1 MHRGF
6 ESHALRHI
14 PLLIGESMS
23 EQKAKRARRI
33 RSARA
38 AIRHG
43 NVAPR
48 KGGRTLL
55 SWIGAGLA
63 VVMVATASIAG
74 IAFWDISRSANA
86 GVALANDQRIPDIG
100 AIEGGVNFL
109 LVGSDSR
116 EGTDPGVFDADPGSV
131 LNDVNILLHISADH
145 TNATVVSIPRDMV
158 VHYADCPDGGGG
170 WSGPINGTLNEGGL
184 PCVVLTVE
192 ELTGL
197 SIPFAAMIQFNGV
210 IEMANAI
217 GGVEV
222 CVAEPIED
230 EYTQTFLDA
239 GMHTLSGLQALQFL
253 RTRHGVGDGSD
264 LGRISNQQV
273 FLSSLVRK
281 LKSAQTLTNPVA
293 LFGLAKAAISNMTL
307 SNSLNNIDTMM
318 SIAMALKD
326 IPLENVVF
334 VQFPSSTG
342 GTGIY
347 AGKVQPNQAE
357 ADALFAA
364 LLADQPIALSG
375 TTGNGSVVD
384 PDAEAKAAAQAEAE
398 AKAAAKAAKKA
409 TATPTPTATPSAT
422 SAPAET
428 PAPVEVAVLPENVN
442 GQTAND
448 YTCSAGRTL
457 DQQ

>member
-1 MHRGF
+1 
-6 ESHALRHI
+6 
-14 PLLIGESMS
+14 MS
-23 EQKAKRARRI
+23 EEKASRQRRI

-43 NVAPR
+43 RVAPV
-48 KGGRTLL
+48 KGSRSILGF
-55 SWIGAGLA
+55 IGAALA
-63 VVMVATASIAG
+63 VVLVATMSIAG

-86 GVALANDQRIPDIG
+86 GVALANDQKIPDIG

-116 EGTDPGVFDADPGSV
+116 EGTDANVFDADPGST

-145 TNATVVSIPRDMV
+145 TNATVVSIPRDLV
-158 VHYADCPDGGGG
+158 VHYPDCPDVDGDGYGGGG
-170 WSGPINGTLNEGGL
+170 WTGPINGSLNEGGL

-210 IEMANAI
+210 IQMANAV

-239 GMHTLSGLQALQFL
+239 GMHTLSGLEALQFL

-307 SNSLNNIDTMM
+307 SNSLNSLDTMV

-326 IPLENVVF
+326 IPLENIVF
-334 VQFPSSTG
+334 VQYPGATG
-342 GTGIY
+342 GEGVY
-347 AGKVQPNQAE
+347 AGKVQPIQAE

-364 LLADQPIALSG
+364 IQADQPVGLSG
-375 TTGNGSVVD
+375 TTGRGSVVD
-384 PDAEAKAAAQAEAE
+384 PDAAAKAAADAAAA
-398 AKAAAKAAKKA
+398 AKAAAKAAKKSS
-409 TATPTPTATPSAT
+409 ATPTPSASSSASAT
-422 SAPAET
+422 AAPAAT
-428 PAPVEVAVLPENVN
+428 TVPVTVLPDTIS
-442 GQTAND
+442 GQTAGD

>member
-1 MHRGF
+1 MSEEKASRQTRI
-6 ESHALRHI
+6 SAARAALRH
-14 PLLIGESMS
+14 G
-23 EQKAKRARRI
+23 
-33 RSARA
+33 RSA
-38 AIRHG
+38 
-43 NVAPR
+43 PR
-48 KGGRTLL
+48 SGSRTVLGF
-55 SWIGAGLA
+55 IGAALS
-63 VVMVATASIAG
+63 VVLVATVSIAG
-74 IAFWDISRSANA
+74 IAVWDITRSANE
-86 GVALANDQRIPDIG
+86 GIALANDQKIPDIG

-116 EGTDPGVFDADPGSV
+116 EGTDANVFDADPGST

-145 TNATVVSIPRDMV
+145 SNATVVSFPRDLV
-158 VHYADCPDGGGG
+158 VRYPDCPDVDGDGYGGGG
-170 WSGPINGTLNEGGL
+170 WTGPINATLNEGGL

-192 ELTGL
+192 QLTGL

-239 GMHTLSGLQALQFL
+239 GMHNLSGLQALQFL

-293 LFGLAKAAISNMTL
+293 LFGLGKAAISNMTL
-307 SNSLNNIDTMM
+307 SNSLNSIDTMV

-334 VQFPSSTG
+334 VQYPGSTG
-342 GTGIY
+342 GAGVYT
-347 AGKVQPNQAE
+347 GKVQPRQAE

-364 LLADQPIALSG
+364 ILADQPVGLSG

-384 PDAEAKAAAQAEAE
+384 PEAAAKAAAAAEVA
-398 AKAAAKAAKKA
+398 AAAAAKAAKKA
-409 TATPTPTATPSAT
+409 AKASPSAT
-422 SAPAET
+422 GTATAAPVTSAT
-428 PAPVEVAVLPENVN
+428 PAPEVAVLPDTVN
-442 GQTAND
+442 GQTAGD

>member
-1 MHRGF
+1 
-6 ESHALRHI
+6 
-14 PLLIGESMS
+14 MS
-23 EQKAKRARRI
+23 EEKRPRARRI
-33 RSARA
+33 AAPASAV
-38 AIRHG
+38 RHG
-43 NVAPR
+43 QIAPKSR
-48 KGGRTLL
+48 RRSLLGVIGG
-55 SWIGAGLA
+55 ALA
-63 VVMVATASIAG
+63 VVLIAVASIAG
-74 IAFWDISRSANA
+74 IAFWDIARSANA
-86 GVALANDQRIPDIG
+86 GVALANDQVIPDIG

-116 EGTDPGVFDADPGSV
+116 EGTDPGVFDEDPGST
-131 LNDVNILLHISADH
+131 LNDVNIVLHISADH
-145 TNATVVSIPRDMV
+145 TNATIISIPRDLV
-158 VHYADCPDGGGG
+158 VHYPECPDVDGDGYGGGG
-170 WSGPINGTLNEGGL
+170 WTGPINASLNEGGL

-210 IEMANAI
+210 IEMANAV

-239 GMHTLSGLQALQFL
+239 GMHTLSGLEALQFL

-307 SNSLNNIDTMM
+307 SNSLNSMDTMV

-334 VQFPSSTG
+334 IQYPGTTG
-342 GTGIY
+342 GEGVY
-347 AGKVQPNQAE
+347 AGKVQPDQAA
-357 ADALFAA
+357 ADAIFAA
-364 LLADQPIALSG
+364 ILADQPVGLSG
-375 TTGNGSVVD
+375 GTGNGSVAD
-384 PDAEAKAAAQAEAE
+384 PEAE
-398 AKAAAKAAKKA
+398 AKAAAAAEAAAKEAAKAAKA
-409 TATPTPTATPSAT
+409 SPTPSASS
-422 SAPAET
+422 SASSSATAQPTQAAT
-428 PAPVEVAVLPENVN
+428 TAPTVTVLPDTVN
-442 GQTAND
+442 GQTASD

>member
-1 MHRGF
+1 
-6 ESHALRHI
+6 
-14 PLLIGESMS
+14 MS
-23 EQKAKRARRI
+23 EEKRPRARRI
-33 RSARA
+33 ATPSSAV
-38 AIRHG
+38 RHG
-43 NVAPR
+43 QVAPTSR
-48 KGGRTLL
+48 RRSVLGVIGG
-55 SWIGAGLA
+55 ALA
-63 VVMVATASIAG
+63 VVLIAVASIAG
-74 IAFWDISRSANA
+74 IAFWDIARSANA
-86 GVALANDQRIPDIG
+86 GIALANDQKIPDIG

-116 EGTDPGVFDADPGSV
+116 EGTDPGVFDADPGST
-131 LNDVNILLHISADH
+131 LNDVNIVLHISADH
-145 TNATVVSIPRDMV
+145 TNATIISIPRDLV
-158 VHYADCPDGGGG
+158 VHYPECPDVDGDGYGGGG
-170 WSGPINGTLNEGGL
+170 WTGPINASLNEGGL

-210 IEMANAI
+210 IEMANAV

-239 GMHTLSGLQALQFL
+239 GMHTLSGLEALQFL

-307 SNSLNNIDTMM
+307 SNSLNSMDTMV

-334 VQFPSSTG
+334 IQYPGTTG
-342 GTGIY
+342 GEGVY
-347 AGKVQPNQAE
+347 SGKVQPDQAA
-357 ADALFAA
+357 ADAIFAA
-364 LLADQPIALSG
+364 ILADQPVGLSG
-375 TTGNGSVVD
+375 GTGNGSVAD
-384 PDAEAKAAAQAEAE
+384 PEAEAKAAAAAEAE
-398 AKAAAKAAKKA
+398 AKAAAKAVKA
-409 TATPTPTATPSAT
+409 SPTPSASGSS
-422 SAPAET
+422 SASAAPQPAATGT
-428 PAPVEVAVLPENVN
+428 PAPTVAVLPDTVN
-442 GQTAND
+442 GQTASD

>member
-1 MHRGF
+1 M
-6 ESHALRHI
+6 
-14 PLLIGESMS
+14 
-23 EQKAKRARRI
+23 
-33 RSARA
+33 
-38 AIRHG
+38 
-43 NVAPR
+43 
-48 KGGRTLL
+48 
-55 SWIGAGLA
+55 
-63 VVMVATASIAG
+63 
-74 IAFWDISRSANA
+74 
-86 GVALANDQRIPDIG
+86 
-100 AIEGGVNFL
+100 
-109 LVGSDSR
+109 
-116 EGTDPGVFDADPGSV
+116 
-131 LNDVNILLHISADH
+131 
-145 TNATVVSIPRDMV
+145 VSIPRDLV
-158 VHYADCPDGGGG
+158 VHYPECPDADGDGYSGGG
-170 WSGPINGTLNEGGL
+170 WTGPINGSLNEGGL

-210 IEMANAI
+210 IEMANAV

-293 LFGLAKAAISNMTL
+293 LFGLAKAAISNMSL
-307 SNSLNNIDTMM
+307 SNSLNSLDTMV

-326 IPLENVVF
+326 IPLENIVF
-334 VQFPSSTG
+334 VQYPGATG
-342 GTGIY
+342 GEGVY
-347 AGKVQPNQAE
+347 AGKVQPKQAE

-364 LLADQPIALSG
+364 ILADQPIGLSG
-375 TTGNGSVVD
+375 TTGYGSVAD
-384 PDAEAKAAAQAEAE
+384 PEAAAKAAAAAEAE
-398 AKAAAKAAKKA
+398 AAAAAKAAKKA
-409 TATPTPTATPSAT
+409 AKASPSATGTATATPTPA
-422 SAPAET
+422 APA
-428 PAPVEVAVLPENVN
+428 AEVAVLPDTVN
-442 GQTAND
+442 GQTAGD

>member
-1 MHRGF
+1 
-6 ESHALRHI
+6 
-14 PLLIGESMS
+14 MS
-23 EQKAKRARRI
+23 EEKASRQRRI

-43 NVAPR
+43 RVAPV
-48 KGGRTLL
+48 KGSRTVLGF
-55 SWIGAGLA
+55 IAAGLS
-63 VVMVATASIAG
+63 VVLVATLSIAG
-74 IAFWDISRSANA
+74 IAFWDITRSANA
-86 GVALANDQRIPDIG
+86 GVALANDQKIPDIG

-116 EGTDPGVFDADPGSV
+116 EGTDANVFDADPGST

-145 TNATVVSIPRDMV
+145 TNATVVSIPRDLV
-158 VHYADCPDGGGG
+158 VHYPECPDADGDGYSGGG
-170 WSGPINGTLNEGGL
+170 WTGPINGSLNEGGL

-210 IEMANAI
+210 IEMANAV

-307 SNSLNNIDTMM
+307 SNSLNSLDTMV

-326 IPLENVVF
+326 IPLENIVF
-334 VQFPSSTG
+334 VQYPGSTG
-342 GTGIY
+342 GEGVY
-347 AGKVQPNQAE
+347 SGKVQPNQAE

-364 LLADQPIALSG
+364 ILADQPVGLSG
-375 TTGNGSVVD
+375 TTGNGSVAD
-384 PDAEAKAAAQAEAE
+384 PEAEAKAAAAAEAA
-398 AKAAAKAAKKA
+398 AKAAAKAAKASPSPSASSSSSA
-409 TATPTPTATPSAT
+409 TAAPSAAAT
-422 SAPAET
+422 T
-428 PAPVEVAVLPENVN
+428 PAPEVAVLPDTVN
-442 GQTAND
+442 GQTAGQ

>member
-1 MHRGF
+1 
-6 ESHALRHI
+6 
-14 PLLIGESMS
+14 MS
-23 EQKAKRARRI
+23 EEKASRQRRI

-43 NVAPR
+43 RVAPV
-48 KGGRTLL
+48 KGSRTILGF
-55 SWIGAGLA
+55 IGAGLA
-63 VVMVATASIAG
+63 VVLVATMSIAG
-74 IAFWDISRSANA
+74 IAFWDITRSANA
-86 GVALANDQRIPDIG
+86 GVALANDQKIPDIG

-116 EGTDPGVFDADPGSV
+116 EGTDPGVFDADPGST

-145 TNATVVSIPRDMV
+145 TNATVVSIPRDLV
-158 VHYADCPDGGGG
+158 VHYPDCPATDTSPGGGG
-170 WSGPINGTLNEGGL
+170 WTGPINGSLNEGGL

-210 IEMANAI
+210 IEMANAV

-222 CVAEPIED
+222 CVAEPIQD
-230 EYTQTFLDA
+230 EYTQTFLDP
-239 GMHTLSGLQALQFL
+239 GMHTLTGLSALQFL

-307 SNSLNNIDTMM
+307 SNSLNSLDTMV

-326 IPLENVVF
+326 IPLQNIVF
-334 VQFPSSTG
+334 VQYPGSTG
-342 GTGIY
+342 GEGVY

-364 LLADQPIALSG
+364 ILADQPVGLSG
-375 TTGNGSVVD
+375 TTGRGSVVD
-384 PDAEAKAAAQAEAE
+384 PDAAAKAAADAEA
-398 AKAAAKAAKKA
+398 AAAAAAKAAKKA
-409 TATPTPTATPSAT
+409 AKASPSATAKASASATATPTPSA
-422 SAPAET
+422 SAA
-428 PAPVEVAVLPENVN
+428 AVAVLPDTIS
-442 GQTAND
+442 GQTAGD

>member
-1 MHRGF
+1 
-6 ESHALRHI
+6 
-14 PLLIGESMS
+14 MS
-23 EQKAKRARRI
+23 EEKASRQRRI

-43 NVAPR
+43 RVAPV
-48 KGGRTLL
+48 KGSRSILGF
-55 SWIGAGLA
+55 IGAALA
-63 VVMVATASIAG
+63 VVLVATMSIAG

-86 GVALANDQRIPDIG
+86 GIALANDQKIPDIG

-116 EGTDPGVFDADPGSV
+116 EGTDANVFDADPGST

-145 TNATVVSIPRDMV
+145 TNATVVSIPRDLV
-158 VHYADCPDGGGG
+158 VHYPDCPDVDGDGYGGGG
-170 WSGPINGTLNEGGL
+170 WTGPINGSLNEGGL

-210 IEMANAI
+210 IQMANAV

-239 GMHTLSGLQALQFL
+239 GMHTLSGLEALQFL

-307 SNSLNNIDTMM
+307 SNSLNSLDTMV

-326 IPLENVVF
+326 IPLENIVF
-334 VQFPSSTG
+334 VQYPGATG
-342 GTGIY
+342 GEGVY
-347 AGKVQPNQAE
+347 AGKVQPIQAE

-364 LLADQPIALSG
+364 IQADQPVGLSG
-375 TTGNGSVVD
+375 TTGRGSVVD
-384 PDAEAKAAAQAEAE
+384 PDAAAKAAADAAAA

-409 TATPTPTATPSAT
+409 SATPTPSTSSSATATA
-422 SAPAET
+422 APAAT
-428 PAPVEVAVLPENVN
+428 TAPVTVLPDTIS
-442 GQTAND
+442 GQTAGD

>member
-1 MHRGF
+1 
-6 ESHALRHI
+6 
-14 PLLIGESMS
+14 MS
-23 EQKAKRARRI
+23 EERASRQRRI

-43 NVAPR
+43 RVAPA
-48 KGGRTLL
+48 KGSRSVLGF
-55 SWIGAGLA
+55 IGAALA
-63 VVMVATASIAG
+63 VVLVATMSIAG

-86 GVALANDQRIPDIG
+86 GVALANDQKIPDIG

-116 EGTDPGVFDADPGSV
+116 EGTDANVFDADPGST

-145 TNATVVSIPRDMV
+145 TNATVVSIPRDLV
-158 VHYADCPDGGGG
+158 VHYPNCPDGGGG
-170 WSGPINGTLNEGGL
+170 WTGPINGSLNEGGL

-210 IEMANAI
+210 IQMANAV

-239 GMHTLSGLQALQFL
+239 GMHTLSGLEALQFL

-307 SNSLNNIDTMM
+307 SNSLNSLDTMV

-326 IPLENVVF
+326 IPLENIVF
-334 VQFPSSTG
+334 VQYPGATG
-342 GTGIY
+342 GEGVY
-347 AGKVQPNQAE
+347 AGKVQPIQAE

-364 LLADQPIALSG
+364 ILADQPVGLSG
-375 TTGNGSVVD
+375 TTGRGSVVD
-384 PDAEAKAAAQAEAE
+384 PDAAAKQAAAAEAA

-409 TATPTPTATPSAT
+409 SATPTPSSSSKSTATPAAT
-422 SAPAET
+422 AT
-428 PAPVEVAVLPENVN
+428 PAPEVAVLPENVS
-442 GQTAND
+442 GQTAGD

>member
-1 MHRGF
+1 
-6 ESHALRHI
+6 
-14 PLLIGESMS
+14 MS
-23 EQKAKRARRI
+23 EEKATRQRRI

-43 NVAPR
+43 RVAPVTGSR
-48 KGGRTLL
+48 SVLGF
-55 SWIGAGLA
+55 IGASLA
-63 VVMVATASIAG
+63 VVLVATMSIAG
-74 IAFWDISRSANA
+74 IAFWDITRGANA
-86 GVALANDQRIPDIG
+86 GVALANDQKIPDIG

-116 EGTDPGVFDADPGSV
+116 EGTDANVFDADPGST

-145 TNATVVSIPRDMV
+145 TNATVVSIPRDLV
-158 VHYADCPDGGGG
+158 VRYPECPDTDGDGYGGGG
-170 WSGPINGTLNEGGL
+170 WTGPINGSLNEGGL

-192 ELTGL
+192 QLTGL

-210 IEMANAI
+210 IEMANAV

-239 GMHTLSGLQALQFL
+239 GMHTLSGLDALQFL

-281 LKSAQTLTNPVA
+281 LKSAETLTNPVA
-293 LFGLAKAAISNMTL
+293 LFGLAKAAITNMTL
-307 SNSLNNIDTMM
+307 SNSLNSLDTMV

-326 IPLENVVF
+326 IPLENIVF
-334 VQFPSSTG
+334 VQYPGATG
-342 GTGIY
+342 GEGVY
-347 AGKVQPNQAE
+347 AGKVQPKQAE

-364 LLADQPIALSG
+364 ILADQPIGLSG
-375 TTGNGSVVD
+375 TTGNGSIVD
-384 PDAEAKAAAQAEAE
+384 PEAAAKAAAAAEA
-398 AKAAAKAAKKA
+398 AAAKAAKEAKKATPSATGTA
-409 TATPTPTATPSAT
+409 TATPTPA
-422 SAPAET
+422 APA
-428 PAPVEVAVLPENVN
+428 AEVAVLPDTVN
-442 GQTAND
+442 GQTAGD

>member
-1 MHRGF
+1 
-6 ESHALRHI
+6 
-14 PLLIGESMS
+14 MS
-23 EQKAKRARRI
+23 EEKRPRARRI
-33 RSARA
+33 ATPSSAV
-38 AIRHG
+38 RHG
-43 NVAPR
+43 QVAPTSR
-48 KGGRTLL
+48 RRSVLGVIGG
-55 SWIGAGLA
+55 ALA
-63 VVMVATASIAG
+63 VVLIAVASIAG
-74 IAFWDISRSANA
+74 IAFWDIARSANA
-86 GVALANDQRIPDIG
+86 GIALANDQKIPDIG

-116 EGTDPGVFDADPGSV
+116 AGTDPGVFDADPGST
-131 LNDVNILLHISADH
+131 LNDVNIVLHISADH
-145 TNATVVSIPRDMV
+145 TNATIISIPRDLV
-158 VHYADCPDGGGG
+158 VHYPECPDVDGDGYGGGG
-170 WSGPINGTLNEGGL
+170 WTGPINASLNEGGL

-210 IEMANAI
+210 IEMANAV

-239 GMHTLSGLQALQFL
+239 GMHTLSGLEALQFL

-307 SNSLNNIDTMM
+307 SNSLNSMDTMV

-334 VQFPSSTG
+334 IQYPGTTG
-342 GTGIY
+342 GEGVY
-347 AGKVQPNQAE
+347 SGKVQPDQAA
-357 ADALFAA
+357 ADAIFAA
-364 LLADQPIALSG
+364 ILADQPVGLSG
-375 TTGNGSVVD
+375 KTGIGSVED
-384 PDAEAKAAAQAEAE
+384 PEAAAKAAAAAEAD
-398 AKAAAKAAKKA
+398 AKAAAKAAKA
-409 TATPTPTATPSAT
+409 SPTPSASGS
-422 SAPAET
+422 SASAAPQPAATGT
-428 PAPVEVAVLPENVN
+428 PAPTVAVLPDTVN
-442 GQTAND
+442 GQTASD

>member
-1 MHRGF
+1 
-6 ESHALRHI
+6 
-14 PLLIGESMS
+14 MS
-23 EQKAKRARRI
+23 EEKASRQRRI

-43 NVAPR
+43 RVAPV
-48 KGGRTLL
+48 KGSRTILGF
-55 SWIGAGLA
+55 IGAGLA
-63 VVMVATASIAG
+63 VVLVATMSIAG
-74 IAFWDISRSANA
+74 IAFWDITRSANA
-86 GVALANDQRIPDIG
+86 GVALANDQKIPDIG

-116 EGTDPGVFDADPGSV
+116 AGTDANVFDADPGST

-145 TNATVVSIPRDMV
+145 TNATIVSIPRDLV
-158 VHYADCPDGGGG
+158 VHYPDCPDADGDGYGGGG
-170 WSGPINGTLNEGGL
+170 WTGPINGSLNEGGL
-184 PCVVLTVE
+184 ACVVLTVE

-210 IEMANAI
+210 IEMANAV

-239 GMHTLSGLQALQFL
+239 GMHTLSGLEALQFL

-307 SNSLNNIDTMM
+307 SNSLNSLDTMV

-334 VQFPSSTG
+334 VQYPGATG
-342 GTGIY
+342 GEGVY
-347 AGKVQPNQAE
+347 SGKVQPIQYA
-357 ADALFAA
+357 ADELFAA
-364 LLADQPIALSG
+364 ILADQPVGLSAG
-375 TTGNGSVVD
+375 TGRGSVVD
-384 PDAEAKAAAQAEAE
+384 PDAAAKAAADAEA
-398 AKAAAKAAKKA
+398 AAAAAAKAAKKA
-409 TATPTPTATPSAT
+409 SATPTPSGTATATPSAPAT
-422 SAPAET
+422 SAP
-428 PAPVEVAVLPENVN
+428 VAVLPDAIN
-442 GQTAND
+442 GQTAGD